1 MAAKL
6 RMIMRKHQARNRAN
20 RLSLAG
26 CAFLGFSVMAP
37 LSAKANQSPD
47 VVNCYDAK
55 RDHVQ
60 IVLRSDCVGEV
71 VSDERAEAI
80 KQRRIERIRE
90 KLENQSKPLAPGK
103 RLVSIGTGFFVA
115 PGGVV
120 LTNNHVVASCPQ
132 VSVTTT
138 AGQRLEATI
147 QATSPAFDLALLK
160 TKLESKVHATFARKN
175 DQLTDLPI
183 VLVGYPNQGIAPI
196 KPLLTPGRT
205 LQRYQVSRLGVM
217 VPIRADVRKGN
228 SGGPVIDESGRV
240 IGVITAK
247 IDTVSTFKQTGKVV
261 RDVGYAV
268 SNSVVLGFLE
278 NNQVTV
284 TTADVSKKN
293 SETELFDGAKPYI
306 VRVGC
311 WQ

>member
-1 MAAKL
+1 MANKSSNPWNA
-6 RMIMRKHQARNRAN
+6 ARRFLPAG
-20 RLSLAG
+20 LIAMGLGALA
-26 CAFLGFSVMAP
+26 AE
-37 LSAKANQSPD
+37 SAVAQTPK

-55 RDHVQ
+55 RDQVQ
-60 IVLRSDCVGEV
+60 VTLPSDCNGEII
-71 VSDERAEAI
+71 SDARAEEV
-80 KQRRIERIRE
+80 KQRRVERIRR
-90 KLENQSKPLAPGK
+90 KLQNQSTPLAPGK

-138 AGQRLEATI
+138 AGERLEAKI
-147 QATSPAFDLALLK
+147 QASSQAFDLALL
-160 TKLESKVHATFARKN
+160 TTGLESKAHATFARKN

-278 NNQVTV
+278 NNRIRV
-284 TTADVSKKN
+284 TTADVGVKN
-293 SETELFDGAKPYI
+293 SETQLFDSARPYI